1 MPLIRGRF
9 VLGIGVF
16 DGVHFGHRRI
26 MEAAVRLAEENDAVP
41 AALTFDPHPR
51 AVLRPDEPPLLLQ
64 SLDERI
70 RMLRAVG
77 AEQVWVVRFSRELSL
92 LPPEEFFDLITS
104 ISGVEVVG
112 IAVGRQWRFGRGG
125 SGDTALLERCCAE
138 RGLKLAAVPE
148 VRMNGRVVS
157 SSAIRQAISAGRL
170 EEAAQLL
177 GRPYRL
183 VGVVEGGYQ
192 AASTKLAC
200 PTANLAFHAGVL
212 PPDGV
217 YAARAFVAKEP
228 HPAVVNIGF
237 APTFGWENARRRV
250 EVHLLDFSGNLYGT
264 QLGVEFLR
272 HLREERTFADPS
284 ELKRQIS
291 CDLRQVREY
300 YREQV

>member
-16 DGVHFGHRRI
+16 DGVHSGHRRI